1 MPLRRGRFAPLQSNK
16 HEVTFSH
23 LAQDSAA
30 NQTVTLATGTDSA
43 DKDNSTEVGIGSH
56 IRWIFCEFNFS
67 AEVISVVKTVHWAL
81 RYVPPGQTPSVANQL
96 FGIDRSYVIKRGMEM
111 LPKDVSTVYK
121 RVFVLKIPK
130 KYQRIQ
136 DQAQL
141 QFTYIVSSTN
151 ATNACGIFVY
161 KELY

>member
-1 MPLRRGRFAPLQSNK
+1 MVLRRRFAPLQSNK

-23 LAQDSAA
+23 LAQDSSTT
-30 NQTVTLATGTDSA
+30 QTIALATGTDAA

-56 IRWIFCEFNFS
+56 IKWIFCEINFS
-67 AEVISVVKTVHWAL
+67 AEVLTVVKTVHWAL
-81 RYVPPGQTPSVANQL
+81 RYVPPGQVPSGASQL
-96 FGIDRSYVIKRGMEM
+96 FGIDRSYVMKRGMEM
-111 LPKDVSTVYK
+111 LPKDVSTVFK
-121 RVFVLKIPK
+121 RVFVLKIPR

-136 DQAQL
+136 DTGQF
-141 QFTYIVSSTN
+141 QFTYVVSSAN